1 MEVTFWG
8 VRGSIPSPGPAT
20 VRYGGNTSCVAVRL
34 GNGELVVLDCG
45 TGARNLGLQ
54 LLSGPFGQGQGR
66 ATFLLSHA
74 HWDHIQGFPFFGPF
88 YVTGNSFV
96 IHGGDRGSHLLETV
110 LEGQMAAQYFP
121 VQTIK
126 NMGAQIEMRAVVP
139 AEPFAVNGATVRAH
153 ANPHGPTHAFAY
165 RIEDAGRVLAYASD
179 AGYGQD
185 GPSAGAIAL
194 CQGADLLIHDST
206 FTPEDRAL
214 RIARGLSSL
223 EDAVECAVRAGV
235 KRLALFHYDQDYSD
249 HQVDQLVARGRR
261 LLDDR
266 GATGIEIVGAAE
278 GLTLTL

>member
-1 MEVTFWG
+1 MEITFWG

-34 GNGELVVLDCG
+34 GGGALVVLDCG

-54 LLSGPFGQGQGR
+54 LLGGPFGQGKGQ

-88 YVTGNSFV
+88 YVTGNAFT
-96 IHGGDRGSHLLETV
+96 IYGGDRGSLEAI

-126 NMGAQIEMRAVVP
+126 NMGAQIEMRAVVTGQ
-139 AEPFAVNGATVRAH
+139 PFDVAGAAVRAH
-153 ANPHGPTHAFAY
+153 ANPHGPTPALAF

-185 GPSAGAIAL
+185 GPSSGAIAL
-194 CQGADLLIHDST
+194 CQDADLLIHDST

-223 EDAVECAVRAGV
+223 EDAVECAVRARV
-235 KRLALFHYDQDYSD
+235 KKLALFHYDQDYSD

-261 LLDDR
+261 MLDER
-266 GATGIEIVGAAE
+266 GAPDIQIVGAAE

>member
-1 MEVTFWG
+1 MEITFWG

-34 GNGELVVLDCG
+34 SDGELVVLDCG

-54 LLSGPFGQGQGR
+54 LLTGPFGQGRGR

-88 YVTGNSFV
+88 YVPGNAFT
-96 IHGGDRGSHLLETV
+96 IYGGDRGSELLEAI

-126 NMGAQIEMRAVVP
+126 NMGAQIEMRAVAAGQSWTV
-139 AEPFAVNGATVRAH
+139 ASASVRAH
-153 ANPHGPTHAFAY
+153 ANPHGPTPALAY
-165 RIEDAGRVLAYASD
+165 RLEDNGRVLAYASD

-185 GPSAGAIAL
+185 GPSGGAIAL

-223 EDAVECAVRAGV
+223 EDAVECAVRAQV
-235 KRLALFHYDQDYSD
+235 KKLALFHYDQDYSD
-249 HQVDQLVARGRR
+249 RQVDQLVARGRR
-261 LLDDR
+261 MLDER
-266 GATGIEIVGAAE
+266 GATSVEIVGAAE
-278 GLTLTL
+278 GLTLSL

>member
-8 VRGSIPSPGPAT
+8 VRGSIPSPGPST

-54 LLSGPFGQGQGR
+54 LLGGPFGQGQGR

-88 YVTGNSFV
+88 YVAGNAFT
-96 IHGGDRGSHLLETV
+96 IYGGDRGEVLLDAI

-139 AEPFAVNGATVRAH
+139 AQAFPVNGATVRAH
-153 ANPHGPTHAFAY
+153 ANPHGPTPALAY
-165 RIEDAGRVLAYASD
+165 RIEDGGRVLAYASD

-185 GPSAGAIAL
+185 GPSGGAIAI

-266 GATGIEIVGAAE
+266 GASAIEIVGAAE

>member
-1 MEVTFWG
+1 MEITFWG

-34 GNGELVVLDCG
+34 SDGELVVLDCG

-54 LLSGPFGQGQGR
+54 LLTGPFGQGRGR

-88 YVTGNSFV
+88 YVPGNAFT
-96 IHGGDRGSHLLETV
+96 IYGGDRGSELLEAI

-126 NMGAQIEMRAVVP
+126 NMGAQIEMRAVAAGQSWKV
-139 AEPFAVNGATVRAH
+139 ASASVRAH
-153 ANPHGPTHAFAY
+153 ANPHGPTPALAY
-165 RIEDAGRVLAYASD
+165 RLEDNGRVLAYASD

-185 GPSAGAIAL
+185 GPSGGAIAL

-223 EDAVECAVRAGV
+223 EDAVECAVRAQV
-235 KRLALFHYDQDYSD
+235 KKLALFHYDQDYSD
-249 HQVDQLVARGRR
+249 RQVDQLVARGRR
-261 LLDDR
+261 MLDER
-266 GATGIEIVGAAE
+266 GATSVEIVGAAE
-278 GLTLTL
+278 GLTLSL

>member
-34 GNGELVVLDCG
+34 SNGELVILDCG

-54 LLSGPFGQGQGR
+54 LLSGAFGQGQGR

-88 YVTGNSFV
+88 YVAGNAFT
-96 IHGGDRGSHLLETV
+96 IYGGDRGASLLEGI

-126 NMGAQIEMRAVVP
+126 NMASQIEMHAVTAGQAIP
-139 AEPFAVNGATVRAH
+139 IGGATVRAH
-153 ANPHGPTHAFAY
+153 ANPHGSTPAFAY
-165 RIEDAGRVLAYASD
+165 RIEDEGRVLAYASD
-179 AGYGQD
+179 AGYGPD
-185 GPSAGAIAL
+185 GPSGGAIAI
-194 CQGADLLIHDST
+194 CEDADLLIHDST
-206 FTPEDRAL
+206 YTPEDRAL

-249 HQVDQLVARGRR
+249 RQVDQLIDRGRR
-261 LLDDR
+261 MLDER

>member
-1 MEVTFWG
+1 MEVSFWG

-34 GNGELVVLDCG
+34 ANQELVVLDCG

-54 LLSGPFGQGQGR
+54 LLTGPFGQGQGR

-88 YVTGNSFV
+88 YVAGNVFT
-96 IHGGDRGSHLLETV
+96 IYGGDRGSELLEAI

-139 AEPFAVNGATVRAH
+139 AQSFPVNGATVRAH
-153 ANPHGPTHAFAY
+153 ANPHGPTPAFAY

-185 GPSAGAIAL
+185 GPSGGAIAL

-266 GATGIEIVGAAE
+266 GATEIEIVGAAE